1 MTKTVLVI
9 SNGRGEDSITITIL
23 EKLKKVVQEEEQRV
37 TDVSIITL
45 PLVDDGSAYKNKGYD
60 TAATWKT
67 LPSKGFGAANF
78 IHLYRD
84 IKNGLFDILKKQAQ
98 VISRESQQADV
109 IVTVGDV
116 IPFIFACL
124 WGNHKK
130 IVHIGT
136 AISAYI
142 RNYSL
147 FEMYLFRKYAACV
160 VCRDQKTADQL
171 VVHGVNAVYYGN
183 PMMDDPLLKK
193 TEVKLGLD
201 IRKKHIV
208 LIPSSREDAYDN
220 TVRMLSIIKR
230 IGKKPS
236 YSFCISL
243 APNLSLSILAK
254 ACAEAEWQLT
264 DFSARK
270 KPIVAEITNA
280 EANPVMVVRGYF
292 RDCLI
297 DATAIFGMTGTGNE
311 QIAGLGIPI
320 ILLQGKSEA
329 ASRSRMVHYQ
339 KLLGEAV
346 FVPHGSEQK
355 MIEQIVAVL
364 EDQRKLNRMSETGKQ
379 RMGFSGGAYHIA
391 RKIYYYIFQK

>member
-1 MTKTVLVI
+1 
-9 SNGRGEDSITITIL
+9 
-23 EKLKKVVQEEEQRV
+23 
-37 TDVSIITL
+37 
-45 PLVDDGSAYKNKGYD
+45 
-60 TAATWKT
+60 
-67 LPSKGFGAANF
+67 
-78 IHLYRD
+78 
-84 IKNGLFDILKKQAQ
+84 
-98 VISRESQQADV
+98 VISRESLQADV
-109 IVTVGDV
+109 LVTVGDI

-142 RNYSL
+142 RSYSL
-147 FEMYLFRKYAACV
+147 LEMYLFRKYAACV

-171 VVHGVNAVYYGN
+171 IANGVNAVYYGN

-201 IRKKHIV
+201 VRKKHIV

-243 APNLSLSILAK
+243 APNLNLSVLART
-254 ACAEAEWQLT
+254 CAESEWQLT
-264 DFSARK
+264 DLTARK
-270 KPIVAEITNA
+270 KPIVAELTA
-280 EANPVMVVRGYF
+280 SEANPVTVVRGYF
-292 RDCLI
+292 RDCLNE
-297 DATAIFGMTGTGNE
+297 ATAIFGMTGTGNE

-329 ASRSRMVHYQ
+329 ASRSRMIHYR
-339 KLLGEAV
+339 KLLGAAV

-355 MIEQIVAVL
+355 IVEQIVEVL
-364 EDQRKLNRMSETGKQ
+364 EDQRKLNRMAETGKQ
-379 RMGFSGGAYHIA
+379 RMGVSGGAYHIA
-391 RKIYYYIFQK
+391 RKIYYYIFQR